1 MNKQILLQS
10 IKSVAGYL
18 ALLTA
23 GMLLLAFILSQLSP
37 IIGASLI
44 VLSAFVGLVWFDYK
58 TRLDKRTLDVIKR
71 TKIKG

>member
-44 VLSAFVGLVWFDYK
+44 VLAAFVGLVWFDYK
-58 TRLDKRTLDVIKR
+58 TRMDKRTLEAIKR
-71 TKIKG
+71 IKIKG

>member
-18 ALLTA
+18 ALITVSLTVI
-23 GMLLLAFILSQLSP
+23 LWILSNINEELAV
-37 IIGASLI
+37 GLV
-44 VLSAFVGLVWFDYK
+44 VLSVFVGLVWFDYK
-58 TRLDKRTLDVIKR
+58 NRLDRNLLVTK